1 MSVETKYVSQDRL
14 LPLKALD
21 FINDGVMI
29 CDQGGQ
35 VIYADPAMS
44 RMLSIKP
51 SEVVGRKAEDLLSCF
66 RFEDGQSFSD
76 VRGAAEKEGEW
87 SGEATCAG
95 TEGRPIQLDI
105 RARMLAD
112 SNGLKLATIMVARD
126 ITRERSLERQVVYSQ
141 QMELVENISIGIAHE
156 FKNLLT
162 VIMAYASLLQ
172 DQAHDQPFQKD
183 VAKVLEAAQAA
194 NELTSR
200 LLAVTRHTPPRLENV
215 DIHDVINDV
224 AAVLRKT
231 LPRTINL
238 FMPQK
243 SALPKVHTDP
253 PVLYRAILN
262 LCLNARDAMPDGG
275 NLSIE
280 TDLARVETEDLAQ
293 WPDRSPGTYITLSIT
308 DTGTGMP
315 PEIKNRI
322 FDPFFTTKKG
332 GTGLGLSVVQH
343 TIRALGGWVTVYAEP
358 NLGACFRL
366 YIPTAKDEQP
376 PVVVDEAAPPA
387 AIPGGTERI
396 LVVDDDPLALS
407 ITQRLLHKSGYS
419 VRTASGGEEAINIY
433 KKHGSEIDL
442 ILLDVV
448 MPYVNGEE
456 VYREVQKMNP
466 NVKILVVSGF
476 TPKTAERLLKVSG
489 AIFLS
494 KPFSRA
500 QLAHAVRDILDAKVA
515 K

>member
-1 MSVETKYVSQDRL
+1 
-14 LPLKALD
+14 
-21 FINDGVMI
+21 
-29 CDQGGQ
+29 
-35 VIYADPAMS
+35 
-44 RMLSIKP
+44 MLSVKSAEIT
-51 SEVVGRKAEDLLSCF
+51 GRKAEDVLGGF
-66 RFEDGQSFSD
+66 RFENGQTFGD
-76 VRGAAEKEGEW
+76 LRNAVGEDGEW
-87 SGEATCAG
+87 SGDVTCA
-95 TEGRPIQLDI
+95 TAEGRPLQLDI
-105 RARMLAD
+105 RARMLTD
-112 SNGLKLATIMVARD
+112 SSGQKLAIIMVARD
-126 ITRERSLERQVVYSQ
+126 VTRERSLERQVVYSQ

-224 AAVLRKT
+224 TAVLRKT

-238 FMPQK
+238 FVPQK

-280 TDLARVETEDLAQ
+280 TDLSRVEAEDLSQ

-308 DTGTGMP
+308 DTGTGMT
-315 PEIKNRI
+315 PEVKSRI

-366 YIPTAKDEQP
+366 YIPTAKEESP
-376 PVVVDEAAPPA
+376 PVVLEEGAPA
-387 AIPGGTERI
+387 ATIPGGTERV

-407 ITQRLLHKSGYS
+407 ITQRLLQKSGYS
-419 VRTASGGEEAINIY
+419 VRTASGGEEAIHIY
-433 KKHGSEIDL
+433 KQHGSEIDL

-456 VYREVQKMNP
+456 VYREVLKMNP
-466 NVKILVVSGF
+466 DVKILVVSGF

-500 QLAHAVRDILDAKVA
+500 QLAHAVREILDAKVA